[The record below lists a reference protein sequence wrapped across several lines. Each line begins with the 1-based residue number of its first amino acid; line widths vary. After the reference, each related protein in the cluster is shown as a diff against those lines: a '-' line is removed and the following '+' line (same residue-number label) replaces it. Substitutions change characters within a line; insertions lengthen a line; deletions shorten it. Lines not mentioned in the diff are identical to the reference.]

1 MDRQNTRAA
10 SHPADDEPENV
21 IVRRPLVISPAA
33 AAGDLTALARDA
45 AAAGWRV
52 KISPREPV
60 TVYANHVVI
69 ELSSYEE
76 STGGTPSD
84 AWLGPRDEHG
94 NRMLRR
100 PHTPDAWYADRT
112 TRITGTAPT
121 VERACATLAEAVRHY
136 KAGWKPRPVWE

>member
-1 MDRQNTRAA
+1 MERQNTRAA

-21 IVRRPLVISPAA
+21 IARRPLVISPA

-69 ELSSYEE
+69 ELSSY
-76 STGGTPSD
+76 
-84 AWLGPRDEHG
+84 
-94 NRMLRR
+94 
-100 PHTPDAWYADRT
+100 
-112 TRITGTAPT
+112 
-121 VERACATLAEAVRHY
+121 
-136 KAGWKPRPVWE
+136 